1 MRLNPNVCSCG
12 PGRIRL
18 WRMDKNN
25 TEEDYPF
32 VCDTVIDTGHRAN
45 VFNAQML
52 PYSSRMYVMPSFLDK
67 EDPEG

>member
-1 MRLNPNVCSCG
+1 M
-12 PGRIRL
+12 
-18 WRMDKNN
+18 WRKDKNN

>member
-1 MRLNPNVCSCG
+1 MCSCG